1 MNPQRPT
8 KSAIPLQRWAIL
20 VLGAIVLAGCA
31 GCGGKSNVEI
41 ATENGVLLFGNDAE
55 PEDLDPHVVSGFTEQ
70 KILGALF
77 EGLVT
82 LAPDGVTIEPGVAE
96 SWESANGGLEYTF
109 HLRDDAHW
117 SNGDPVTAHDFAYA
131 WKRILTPA
139 FGSQYA
145 NMLHCLR
152 NAKAFN
158 TGEIDRFDQVGVQIV
173 DDRTL
178 VATLEYP
185 APYFLSMQIHHSW
198 FPVHQATIEAH
209 GRMDERGTRWTRA
222 ENFVGNGPFKLT
234 DWEPSSILRV
244 AKNPHYWDAAHVK
257 LNGIEFYPL
266 DNRQLEERMFRSG
279 DLHMTS
285 DVPLNKLPAY
295 RRDAPDR
302 LKVHPIYA
310 AYFYRFNVTKPPLD
324 DVRVRRALSLAVD
337 REALIK
343 HVLHIEHVPA
353 DSFCPPDPNGYQPHT
368 QQPYDVAEAQRL
380 LAEAGYTSG
389 ANVPTIELLYNTSE
403 NHKLIAETIQ
413 QMWNNALGVHVE
425 LVSQDW
431 KVYMSSVRN
440 LDYNI
445 ARSSW
450 YADFLDPI
458 SFLECFESD
467 SGNNRTGWE
476 NAAFDT
482 LIRRAR
488 TEPDDAQRYALYGQA
503 EALLIDDQPI
513 LPLFHYVRS
522 ILLHPDVKGWQ
533 PNLLAHVPYKHLS
546 LEADAPQ

>member
-1 MNPQRPT
+1 MNSHRT
-8 KSAIPLQRWAIL
+8 RHLSTLPLMASLL
-20 VLGAIVLAGCA
+20 VGAMAYVGCS
-31 GCGGKSNVEI
+31 GDDGKSNVET

-96 SWESANGGLEYTF
+96 TWELSDDGLRYTF
-109 HLRDDAHW
+109 HLRDDAKW
-117 SNGDPVTAHDFAYA
+117 SNGDSVTARDFAYA
-131 WKRILTPA
+131 WERILTPA

-145 NMLHCLR
+145 NMLHCIK
-152 NAKAFN
+152 NAKAYN
-158 TGEIDRFDQVGVQIV
+158 TGELRAFGEVGVRVQ
-173 DDRTL
+173 DKQTL
-178 VATLEYP
+178 KVMLEYP
-185 APYFLSMQIHHSW
+185 TPFFLSMQIHFSW
-198 FPVHQATIEAH
+198 FPVHRTTIEAH

-244 AKNPHYWDAAHVK
+244 AKNTEYWDAANVA

-266 DNRQLEERMFRSG
+266 DNRQVEERMFRSG

-285 DVPLNKLPAY
+285 DVPLNKLPTY
-295 RRDAPDR
+295 QRESPDL

-343 HVLHIEHVPA
+343 HVLKIDHTVA
-353 DSFCPPDPNGYQPHT
+353 NSFCPSDPDGYQPST
-368 QQPYDVAEAQRL
+368 EQPHDVAEAKRL
-380 LAEAGYTSG
+380 LAEAGYANG
-389 ANVPTIELLYNTSE
+389 ADMPVVELLYNTSE

-413 QMWNNALGVHVE
+413 QMWNESLGVRVE
-425 LVSQDW
+425 LVNQDW
-431 KVYMSSVRN
+431 KVYMSSIRN

-445 ARSSW
+445 GRSSW

-467 SGNNRTGWE
+467 SGNNRTGWKNE
-476 NAAFDT
+476 AFDT
-482 LIRRAR
+482 LIREAR
-488 TEPDDAQRYALYGQA
+488 TATNDTSRHAKYDEA
-503 EALLIDDQPI
+503 ERLLIADQPI

-522 ILLHPDVKGWQ
+522 ILLHPDVDGWE

-546 LEADAPQ
+546 LIASTPQ